1 MLKKYYPSESNY
13 LQTAIPNYNTTTIVD
28 KIKEKYKEFWKHK
41 MTNFSKLSFL
51 CTFKNEYKMEQ
62 YLTTIKN
69 PKIRK
74 TFTQFRVS
82 NHKLQIERS
91 RYENIPNEQRT

>member
-1 MLKKYYPSESNY
+1 MLKKYYPSESN

-41 MTNFSKLSFL
+41 MTNSSKLSFL

-69 PKIRK
+69 PNIRK